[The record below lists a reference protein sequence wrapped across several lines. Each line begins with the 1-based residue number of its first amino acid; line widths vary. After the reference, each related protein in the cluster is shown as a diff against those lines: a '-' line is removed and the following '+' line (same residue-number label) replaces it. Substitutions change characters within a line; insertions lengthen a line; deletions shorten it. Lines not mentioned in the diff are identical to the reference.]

1 MEEYKGKVHTLPWYN
16 LWTNYRNA
24 NYCVL
29 MFTSARIKQTLKLNG
44 FLLYGKWQMANGKLQ
59 SGNDQTVWNS
69 SDPRKCRDR
78 NLSLEMFSHGHTF
91 QPYFYSVI
99 HLEMAHERNKHKHIQ
114 THKGINNLREKGF
127 RQQYANKKCQQACRM
142 RAAHKINRINGK
154 TRMRKKNNTKR
165 TAKMDKIEFHFSR
178 NDSTSTLFI
187 LCTHE
192 HPTSQQ
198 ICVCVCLL
206 FIYFFF

>member
-1 MEEYKGKVHTLPWYN
+1 
-16 LWTNYRNA
+16 
-24 NYCVL
+24 

-198 ICVCVCLL
+198 YVYV
-206 FIYFFF
+206 FAFFSYIFFNSQHSDPPKA